1 MSLCFVELSKRSRAR
16 AKKYRALLA
25 VVLILIVAG
34 AIGYEYFLPFIQHQQ
49 LQQEAATLV
58 EQYNLYSPNYSYV
71 LFGSLYL
78 NGLLSGANSTGYT
91 STQAYVVETYVN
103 KTYTTENEAETF
115 AITIFQTST
124 EGDLAYNESKA
135 TLTYSAASVPTTL
148 VYNTSSAL
156 VIYNIQYGVVS
167 FIYENGPLCKAVGS
181 GVANWPGCKS
191 AVIMLID
198 PQSTEQ
204 LPSVLNPRYIVMTD
218 YGPIYQEP
226 LALVANWHFYFI
238 YAAYVGS

>member
-1 MSLCFVELSKRSRAR
+1 MLELTKRSRVG
-16 AKKYRALLA
+16 AKKYRGLLA

-34 AIGYEYFLPFIQHQQ
+34 MVGYEYFLPFIQQQQ
-49 LQQEAATLV
+49 LQQEAVTLV

-78 NGLLSGANSTGYT
+78 NGLLSGANTTGYT
-91 STQAYVVETYVN
+91 STQAYVVETYIN
-103 KTYTTENEAETF
+103 KTYTTENETETF

-124 EGDLAYNESKA
+124 EGDLAYNESEA
-135 TLTYSAASVPTTL
+135 TLTYSIASVPTTL

-156 VIYNIQYGVVS
+156 VIYDIQYGVVS
-167 FIYENGPLCKAVGS
+167 IIYENGPLCKSWAAGPVYWQT
-181 GVANWPGCKS
+181 ACKS
-191 AVIMLID
+191 SVLMLID
-198 PQSTEQ
+198 TQSTVQ
-204 LPSVLNPRYIVMTD
+204 LPSALNPRYKVMTD

-238 YAAYVGS
+238 YATYVAS